1 MKKYSITKKAFRM
14 YHSYHPK
21 YFPLKFLQIIF
32 ENVSPYFNLWMSA
45 EIITA
50 LYEGR
55 DRRELYTL
63 VAITLFGNFVISV
76 IGAFLK
82 RTVAAQFQILENAK
96 AAAFNSKMLSLDY
109 DKIESPE
116 IRQHRRKILENSWV
130 NGYGTSYMREQIQL
144 LMKCF
149 VNIAFS
155 AVLFIEMVSLIAVV
169 GFQLIGFVLF
179 AAMMICIILQVLC
192 NSWSLR
198 KITLWN
204 KDIGDLMLDEN
215 RIDAGYHPAG
225 MDNRIYCQQNI
236 ISRFNEKSARQHLEV
251 FSSCS
256 NKQFVCAVPTYLFY
270 GLSEICSFLL
280 IKEVQDKVGYGCY
293 DIVVANILAD
303 VLVPL
308 TPVVV
313 NHMKPGGIYITSGII
328 SEKEETVTEAVK
340 AAGLKV
346 LEVTRQGEW
355 VSVTARKE

>member
-76 IGAFLK
+76 IGAILK

-251 FSSCS
+251 FSS
-256 NKQFVCAVPTYLFY
+256 
-270 GLSEICSFLL
+270 
-280 IKEVQDKVGYGCY
+280 
-293 DIVVANILAD
+293 
-303 VLVPL
+303 
-308 TPVVV
+308 
-313 NHMKPGGIYITSGII
+313 
-328 SEKEETVTEAVK
+328 
-340 AAGLKV
+340 
-346 LEVTRQGEW
+346 
-355 VSVTARKE
+355 